1 MPDNSSNNKRI
12 AKNTLF
18 LYIRMMFVMG
28 VSLYTSRVIL
38 EHLGEVD
45 YGLYNV
51 VGGIVALFTFVSAA
65 MGNSTSRYITYEIG
79 ANNQYRLNQVFNVA
93 LRIHI
98 ALALIIVFLSETVGL
113 WFLCYKM
120 NIPTERFFAAKCVF
134 QISILTTAISII
146 NVPFYSSVIAHERM
160 NVYACISI
168 FDVVAKLL
176 VVYLLT
182 TCSIDKL
189 IFYALL
195 ILVIQVID
203 IIIYSLYCRFQFSEI
218 RLSNQIEK
226 PLLKE
231 MTNFAGWSIIGNIA
245 WVGYTQGLNILLN
258 LFFGPSINAA
268 RALAVQVQGAVRTF
282 VTNFQTAVNPQITK
296 SYAVGQIGRELKLV
310 FSSSRLSYYLMF
322 CIALPIIIEADY
334 ILNLWLVEVP
344 EYSVVF
350 LRLILIITL
359 IDTIER
365 PMNTAMLA
373 TGNIKRYQIISCSV
387 VLMIIPVS
395 YIALVAG
402 YPPET
407 VFICQFIFMLLSAF
421 IEIIMVSKRLGFS
434 MELYIKRVIAKIII
448 VTIFSSMIPLLLYFS
463 MRANFYSF
471 IIITL
476 VSILSVGAFSLLVGM
491 EKYEKDY
498 LNNYLGKILGY
509 NRKIESKNE

>member
-12 AKNTLF
+12 VKNTLF
-18 LYIRMMFVMG
+18 LYLRMMFVMG

-38 EHLGEVD
+38 EHLGAVD

-79 ANNQYRLNQVFNVA
+79 AQNQYRLNQVFNVA

-98 ALALIIVFLSETVGL
+98 ALALIIVILSETVGL

-120 NIPTERFFAAKCVF
+120 NIPADRFFAAKCVF
-134 QISILTTAISII
+134 QVSILTTAISII

-168 FDVVAKLL
+168 FDVVAKLI

-182 TCSIDKL
+182 ISSFDKL

-195 ILVIQVID
+195 ILIIQILD
-203 IIIYSLYCRFQFSEI
+203 ILIYSLYCRFQFREI
-218 RLSNQIEK
+218 RLSKQIEK
-226 PLLKE
+226 SLLKE

-296 SYAVGQIGRELKLV
+296 SYAVGEISRELKLV

-334 ILNLWLVEVP
+334 ILNLWLVDVP

-373 TGNIKRYQIISCSV
+373 TGNIKKYQIISCSI

-395 YIALVAG
+395 YIALAAG

-407 VFICQFIFMLLSAF
+407 VFVCQFVFMLLSAF
-421 IEIIMVSKRLGFS
+421 IEIVMVSKKLDFC
-434 MELYIKRVIAKIII
+434 MELYIKKVVIKILF
-448 VTIFSSMIPLLLYFS
+448 VTILSSITPLLLYYS
-463 MRANFYSF
+463 MLENSYSF
-471 IIITL
+471 VVVTL
-476 VSILSVGAFSLLVGM
+476 VSILSVGAVSLLFGIEEY
-491 EKYEKDY
+491 EKYY
-498 LNNYLGKILGY
+498 LKKYIGKILKN
-509 NRKIESKNE
+509 NRKN